1 MRGLPALLGVMILAN
16 LLVAADAD
24 RVWQGTLVV
33 ELTFAGPGAS
43 GDREAE
49 LDRFAGALEERLATM
64 RERLRAADGVTARV
78 LRRDVGQ
85 LEGELEAIAL
95 DRGASVTLSRQPYVV
110 RGNRLAVDA
119 DEGRLLVD
127 RVANTGFLQRG
138 SERLPVKLAPLPTA
152 AEPADTQAGPNAFG
166 QATRQATIV
175 LGGESASVTWI
186 PGWPNI
192 YALERLDA
200 QSRSPLH
207 RAVASLPGMPVDIIA
222 EHKGGRMRWRVVTCI
237 PGPVDGRQLGDAP

>member
-1 MRGLPALLGVMILAN
+1 MRSILVLLTVTILAN
-16 LLVAADAD
+16 TVLAADAKSA
-24 RVWQGTLVV
+24 WQGSVVV

-49 LDRFAGALEERLATM
+49 LDRFAGALEERLTTM
-64 RERLRAADGVTARV
+64 RERLRLADGVTARV

-110 RGNRLAVDA
+110 QGNRLAVDA

-127 RVANTGFLQRG
+127 RDANTGFLQRG
-138 SERLPVKLAPLPTA
+138 TERLPVKLAALPTA
-152 AEPADTQAGPNAFG
+152 TEPADSQAGPDAFG
-166 QATRQATIV
+166 QPTRQATIV

-207 RAVASLPGMPVDIIA
+207 RAVAGLPGLPVDIIA
-222 EHKGGRMRWRVVTCI
+222 EHKGGRMRWHVVACT
-237 PGPVDGRQLGDAP
+237 PGVVDARLLGDVP